1 MRNFILAMIV
11 VFLVLCVPWFCV
23 AQASSPEF
31 RDTVRRFYA
40 TIEVGKYC
48 SQVRMH
54 ESIDG
59 KCRVYEGFTEEDARA
74 KTRCGERVELECNFR
89 NRVR

>member
-1 MRNFILAMIV
+1 MRNFVVSMIV

-23 AQASSPEF
+23 AHAD
-31 RDTVRRFYA
+31 DTLEDAKRRYFQ
-40 TIEVGKYC
+40 TIEVRKYC
-48 SQVRMH
+48 SKIRMY

-59 KCRVYEGFTEEDARA
+59 KCKCHEGCTKEEFRA

>member
-1 MRNFILAMIV
+1 MRNFVLSMVV

-23 AQASSPEF
+23 AHAD
-31 RDTVRRFYA
+31 DTLEDAKRRYFQ
-40 TIEVGKYC
+40 TIEVRKYC
-48 SQVRMH
+48 SKIRMY

-59 KCRVYEGFTEEDARA
+59 KCKGMEWRTHL
-74 KTRCGERVELECNFR
+74 RCGERIEIECNFR